1 MILDAGEKVHI
12 VERRLFEEDLRR
24 HFIGQIIKCT
34 ENTIRLKGHAWVFDG
49 VKEEFVCKP
58 ELRERVVCLGEKLT
72 INVIPEDVNLDEVKY
87 EVMPKKGLV
96 VTDGKKFSLE
106 ITEFTA
112 MR

>member
-12 VERRLFEEDLRR
+12 VERRLFMEDLRR
-24 HFIGQIIKCT
+24 HFVGQIIKCT
-34 ENTIRLKGHAWVFDG
+34 ENTVRLKGYAWVFDG
-49 VKEEFVCKP
+49 VKGEFVCKP
-58 ELRERVVCLGEKLT
+58 ELRERVICLSERLT
-72 INVIPEDVNLDEVKY
+72 INVIPAEVNLYEIKY
-87 EVMPKKGLV
+87 EVVPKKGLV